1 MYSQFSKS
9 SFCYSHVGSS
19 ESSPPESPG
28 CCVVQFVVFIYT
40 DSITAKNTT
49 VFGVLYVHVQYIFVY
64 VCTKKGVYSCHDV
77 MKQEL

>member
-1 MYSQFSKS
+1 
-9 SFCYSHVGSS
+9 
-19 ESSPPESPG
+19 
-28 CCVVQFVVFIYT
+28 VQFVVFIYT